1 MLLSIPHLRDHNES
15 FQLFHMNLIMRP
27 GKPEDARACGDIC
40 YRAFKSIADEHNYP
54 PDFPD
59 TESAIGLMNYAFSAS
74 GVYSVVAEGNGQIVG
89 SNFLWEN
96 DFIGGVGPI
105 TVDPGCQNTTVGR
118 KLMEQALHRAEDLK
132 LAGVR
137 LVQAAY
143 HNRSLALYTK
153 LGFDAQEPLSV
164 IQGVAPGIH
173 FPGYDVRPG
182 NDADLTSCNQL
193 CYKIHGHDRSHELPG
208 AIKTGTFA
216 VVEHNGI
223 ITGYTTQIGFLGHT
237 IAATNT
243 GLKAL
248 IGASSHYSG
257 PGFLL
262 PTRNAEVLRWCLL
275 NGLRI
280 IMPMTLMSK
289 GLYNDPAGAFLP
301 SVLY

>member
-1 MLLSIPHLRDHNES
+1 
-15 FQLFHMNLIMRP
+15 MNLILRP
-27 GKPEDARACGDIC
+27 GKPEDARACGAIC
-40 YRAFKSIADEHNYP
+40 YAAFKAIADAHHFP

-59 TESAIGLMNYAFSAS
+59 IETPVGLMNYAFSAPS
-74 GVYSVVAEGNGQIVG
+74 IYSVVAEGNGQIVG
-89 SNFLWEN
+89 SNLLWEN
-96 DFIGGVGPI
+96 GFIGGVGPI
-105 TVDPGCQNTTVGR
+105 TVDPNCQNDAAGKR
-118 KLMEQALHRAEDLK
+118 LMEQVLHRAEDLR

-153 LGFDAQEPLSV
+153 LGFDVREPISV
-164 IQGVAPGIH
+164 IQGAAPGIR

-182 NDADLTSCNQL
+182 NETDLNSCNQL
-193 CYKIHGHDRSHELPG
+193 CYQIHGHDRSNELHG
-208 AIKTGTFA
+208 AMKAGTFSI
-216 VVEHNGI
+216 VEYNGI
-223 ITGYTTQIGFLGHT
+223 ITGYTTQVGFLGHT
-237 IAATNT
+237 IAASNS

-248 IGASSHYSG
+248 IGASANFSG

-262 PTRNAEVLRWCLL
+262 PSRNSEVLRWCLQ

>member
-1 MLLSIPHLRDHNES
+1 
-15 FQLFHMNLIMRP
+15 MNLILRP

-40 YRAFKSIADEHNYP
+40 YTAFKAIADAHHFS

-59 TESAIGLMNYAFSAS
+59 TEMAIGLMSFGFSAS
-74 GVYSVVAEGNGQIVG
+74 GVYSVVAEENGKIVG

-96 DFIGGVGPI
+96 GFIGAVGPI
-105 TVDPGCQNTTVGR
+105 TVDPACQNAAVGR
-118 KLMEQALHRAEDLK
+118 KLMEQVLHRAEDLK
-132 LAGVR
+132 LASVR

-153 LGFDAQEPLSV
+153 LGFDVKEPLSV
-164 IQGVAPGIH
+164 MQGAALNMR
-173 FPGYDVRPG
+173 FPGYTVRAG
-182 NDADLTSCNQL
+182 NEADLNSCNEL
-193 CYKIHGHDRSHELPG
+193 CYKINGHDRSHELEG
-208 AIKTGTFA
+208 AIKTGKFFI
-216 VVEHNGI
+216 VEYNGA
-223 ITGYTTQIGFLGHT
+223 ITGYTTGVGFLGHT

-248 IGASSHYSG
+248 IGASANFSG

-262 PTRNAEVLRWCLL
+262 PSRNADLMRWCLQ

-280 IMPMTLMSK
+280 IEPMTLMSK

>member
-1 MLLSIPHLRDHNES
+1 
-15 FQLFHMNLIMRP
+15 MNFIIRP
-27 GKPEDARACGDIC
+27 GKPEDASACGAIC
-40 YRAFKSIADEHNYP
+40 YSAFKAIAEAHHFP

-59 TESAIGLMNYAFSAS
+59 TETAVGLMGYAFSAP
-74 GVYSVVAEGNGQIVG
+74 GVYSVVAEENGQILG
-89 SNFLWEN
+89 SNLLWEN

-105 TVDPGCQNTTVGR
+105 TVDPTCQNAAVG
-118 KLMEQALHRAEDLK
+118 KQLMKQVLHRAEGVR

-143 HNRSLALYTK
+143 HNRSFALYTK
-153 LGFDAQEPLSV
+153 LGFDVREPLSV
-164 IQGVAPGIH
+164 IQGAAPGIH

-182 NDADLTSCNQL
+182 NEADLNSCNRL
-193 CYKIHGHDRSHELPG
+193 CYQIHGHDRSHELPG
-208 AIKTGTFA
+208 AIKTGGFF
-216 VVEHNGI
+216 VVEYNGM
-223 ITGYTTQIGFLGHT
+223 ITGYTTQVGFLGHT

-248 IGASSHYSG
+248 IGATSHFSG

-262 PTRNAEVLRWCLL
+262 PSRNADVLRWCLQ

-280 IMPMTLMSK
+280 VMPMTLMSM
-289 GLYNDPAGAFLP
+289 GMYNDPAGAFLP

>member
-1 MLLSIPHLRDHNES
+1 
-15 FQLFHMNLIMRP
+15 MNLTMRP
-27 GKPEDARACGDIC
+27 GKQEDAKACGAIC
-40 YRAFKSIADEHNYP
+40 YKAFKAIADEHHFP

-59 TESAIGLMNYAFSAS
+59 IETAVGLMNYAFSAS
-74 GVYSVVAEGNGQIVG
+74 GVHSVVAEGNGQIVG
-89 SNFLWEN
+89 GNFLWEN
-96 DFIGGVGPI
+96 GFIGGVGPI
-105 TVDPGCQNTTVGR
+105 TVDPNCQNDAVGK
-118 KLMEQALHRAEDLK
+118 KLMEQVLHRAEDLK

-153 LGFDAQEPLSV
+153 LGFDVREPLSV
-164 IQGVAPGIH
+164 IQGAAPGIR

-182 NDADLTSCNQL
+182 NETDLNSCNLL
-193 CYKIHGHDRSHELPG
+193 CYKIHGHDRSHEIPG
-208 AIKTGTFA
+208 AMKAGTFSI
-216 VVEHNGI
+216 VEYNGI
-223 ITGYTTQIGFLGHT
+223 ITGYTTQVGFLGHT
-237 IAATNT
+237 VTATNT

-248 IGASSHYSG
+248 IGASGNFPG

-262 PTRNAEVLRWCLL
+262 PSRNAEVLRWCLQ

-289 GLYNDPAGAFLP
+289 GLYNVPAGAFLP

>member
-1 MLLSIPHLRDHNES
+1 
-15 FQLFHMNLIMRP
+15 MNLTMRP
-27 GKPEDARACGDIC
+27 GKPADAEACGAIC
-40 YRAFKSIADEHNYP
+40 FKAFKAIADEHHFP

-59 TESAIGLMNYAFSAS
+59 TEMAVGLMNYAFSAP
-74 GVYSVVAEGNGQIVG
+74 GVYSVVAEGNGKILG

-96 DFIGGVGPI
+96 GFIGGVGPI
-105 TVDPGCQNTTVGR
+105 TVDPDCQNDAVG
-118 KLMEQALHRAEDLK
+118 KKMMEQVLHRAEEFK

-153 LGFDAQEPLSV
+153 LGFDVKEPLSV
-164 IQGVAPGIH
+164 IQGTPPGIR
-173 FPGYDVRPG
+173 FPGYDVRAG
-182 NDADLTSCNQL
+182 NESDLNSCDQL
-193 CYKIHGHDRSHELPG
+193 CYKIHGHDRSQELPG
-208 AIKTGTFA
+208 AIKMGTFS
-216 VVEHNGI
+216 VVEYNGM
-223 ITGYTTQIGFLGHT
+223 ITGYTTQVGFLGHT
-237 IAATNT
+237 IAVMNT

-248 IGASSHYSG
+248 IGASAHFSG

-262 PTRNAEVLRWCLL
+262 PSRNAEVLRWCLQ

-280 IMPMTLMSK
+280 VMPMTLMSK